1 MPAPSRAFPVSV
13 VVEHYEPSSSGA
25 VDGFGNPVLELVGR
39 ETLPAN
45 VQPQWT
51 REVTGNQMVEM
62 ASFNMFF
69 PAGTKIGAWDRVL
82 FMERQLELF
91 GASREF
97 FDFSGKPHH
106 TEAVG
111 REVI

>member
-1 MPAPSRAFPVSV
+1 MPASLRAFNRTVT
-13 VVEHYEPSSSGA
+13 VEHYEPSPSK
-25 VDGFGNPVLELVGR
+25 VDDFGNPVLVEVGR
-39 ETLPAN
+39 EQVRAN

-51 REVTGNQMVEM
+51 RELSGNQMVEM

-69 PAGTKIGAWDRVL
+69 PAGTKLGAWDRVL
-82 FMERQLELF
+82 FEGRALELF

-97 FDFSGKPHH
+97 FDFDGNAHH

-111 REVI
+111 REII